1 MTKRIFYSILGA
13 CLFVLV
19 VVCTVT
25 VYAVYNGLM
34 QEQVTSLENETR
46 LLATALNQE
55 NDEQRSFELLGSSTV
70 RVCLISPEGEVV
82 YDSFHIAR
90 DEENHYN
97 RTEIAQARENGE
109 GFSIRHSDTQSEETY
124 NYALRLN
131 NGSILRLSQSH
142 STLLS
147 FFYDTIWPMAVI
159 VVLLIALSAVL
170 ARTLARNIVAPIN
183 AIDPAH
189 PLDSIPYEQLKP
201 LLVRLDENNKKLDLQ
216 MKELEN
222 RNQNWNA
229 LISSMDEGLWMFS
242 YNGELIYSNPAAR
255 KIFEMPDDFEVRENE
270 TLKRLFSQ
278 ARHQQSSCTQMNLN
292 GRIYSLEASQV
303 IGKEKV
309 YGIMILALDITEK
322 EEAHKRRQEF
332 SANVTHELKT
342 PLQTISSSA
351 ELLKLGLVQQDD
363 VPRFAGYILDETD
376 RMSAMIND
384 IIHLSRLENE
394 SMPTAQAVDFYEVCK
409 KVVAENQQNA
419 KLAGVTLNLEG
430 EPAWVDGTIV
440 DLESIVK
447 NLLENAIR
455 YNKPDGS
462 VYLRLKRYE
471 DMIQLKIADTGAGIP
486 AEVQPRIFERFFTAD
501 PSRNRTGTGLGLS
514 IVNHAVKNL
523 DGTIEVHSKVDVG
536 STFIVRL
543 PLSSTH
549 R

>member
-131 NGSILRLSQSH
+131 NGLILRLSQSH

-147 FFYDTIWPMAVI
+147 LFYDTIWPMALI

-189 PLDSIPYEQLKP
+189 PLDFIPYEQLKP

-363 VPRFAGYILDETD
+363 VPRFVGYILDETD

-543 PLSSTH
+543 PLSRTH

>member
-19 VVCTVT
+19 VVCGVT
-25 VYAVYNGLM
+25 VYAVYNGLV
-34 QEQVTSLENETR
+34 QEQVTNLENETR

-55 NDEQRSFELLGSSTV
+55 HDEEVDYELLGSSTV
-70 RVCLISPEGEVV
+70 RVCLINPDGEVE
-82 YDSFHIAR
+82 YDSFHMDR
-90 DEENHYN
+90 EEGNHYY
-97 RTEIAQARENGE
+97 RTEVVQARETGE
-109 GFSIRHSDTQSEETY
+109 GFAIRHSDTQSEETY
-124 NYALRLN
+124 NYALRLK

-142 STLLS
+142 STLLNL
-147 FFYDTIWPMAVI
+147 FYSTISSMVI
-159 VVLLIALSAVL
+159 IVILLIALSAIL

-183 AIDPAH
+183 AIDLAH
-189 PLDSIPYEQLKP
+189 PLDSVPYEQLRP
-201 LLVRLDENNKKLDLQ
+201 LLVRFDENNKKLDLQ

-222 RNQNWNA
+222 RNQSWNA
-229 LISSMDEGLWMFS
+229 LIASMDEGLLMFS
-242 YNGELIYSNPAAR
+242 YQGKLVYSNPAAQ
-255 KIFEMPDDFEVRENE
+255 KIFELTDGFDVNCNE
-270 TLKRLFSQ
+270 TLKRLFAQ
-278 ARHQQSSCTQMNLN
+278 ARSQQSARTQMNLN
-292 GRIYSLEASQV
+292 GRIYSLEASKV
-303 IGKEKV
+303 VGKEKV
-309 YGIMILALDITEK
+309 FGLMILALDITEK

-351 ELLKLGLVQQDD
+351 ELLKLGMVQPND

-376 RMSAMIND
+376 RMSGMIND

-394 SMPTAQAVDFYEVCK
+394 TMPPAEAVDFYEVCK
-409 KVVAENQQNA
+409 KVVAEDQKNA
-419 KLAGVTLNLEG
+419 TLAGVSIHLDG
-430 EPAWVDGTIV
+430 EPAWVDGTSV

-455 YNKPDGS
+455 YNKPQGS
-462 VYLRLKRYE
+462 VYLRLKRY
-471 DMIQLKIADTGAGIP
+471 DNIIQLKVSDTGAGIP

-523 DGTIEVHSKVDVG
+523 GGTIEVHSKVNVG

-543 PLSSTH
+543 PISKFH
-549 R
+549 Y

>member
-131 NGSILRLSQSH
+131 NGLILRLSQSH

-147 FFYDTIWPMAVI
+147 LFYDTIWPMALI

-189 PLDSIPYEQLKP
+189 PLDFIPYEQLKP

-278 ARHQQSSCTQMNLN
+278 ARYQQSSCTQMNLN

-363 VPRFAGYILDETD
+363 VPRFVGYILDETD

-543 PLSSTH
+543 PLSRTH

>member
-419 KLAGVTLNLEG
+419 KLAGVTLKLEG

-543 PLSSTH
+543 PLSRTH